1 MPPKPGITWEASLVL
16 RSRLIRLSTKSAKTP
31 PNPMITPK
39 AIDARVQQRGVFG
52 KNLVHIKAIPAE
64 NKIPPTKPS
73 QVFLGLSKGVIR
85 CLPKSLPVK

>member
-39 AIDARVQQRGVFG
+39 AIDARSQHSGVLG
-52 KNLVHIKAIPAE
+52 KTLNHKKAIATE
-64 NKIPPTKPS
+64 NKIPPANPS